1 MPAGDSFRQ
10 TIMDRIK
17 ARMSGIRRSAGYR
30 TDIGRKGHEWKST
43 PFQDADIPGYDLRDV
58 RDEKADAGGTR
69 TAHTLRVEITA
80 VVKGDEG
87 KVPSQMRDAIA
98 DISQAIAVDPTWGLG
113 EPDDQHRLVTSTDPI
128 SEESAEVIHEGKR
141 YGVVSVAVVV
151 NYITD
156 RWGE

>member
-1 MPAGDSFRQ
+1 MPAGDSYRQ
-10 TIMDRIK
+10 LIMDRIR
-17 ARMSGIRRSAGYR
+17 ARISSIKRANGYR
-30 TDIGRKGHEWKST
+30 TDIGRKGYEWKST
-43 PFQDADIPGYDLRDV
+43 PFQAADIPGYDLRDV
-58 RDEKADAGGTR
+58 RDEKSDAGGTR

-128 SEESAEVIHEGKR
+128 SEEGAEVIHEGKR